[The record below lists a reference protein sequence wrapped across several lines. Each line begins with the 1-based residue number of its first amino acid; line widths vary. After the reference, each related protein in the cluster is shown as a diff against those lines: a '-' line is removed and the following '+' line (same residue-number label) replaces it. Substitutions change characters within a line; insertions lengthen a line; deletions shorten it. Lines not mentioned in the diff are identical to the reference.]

1 MLCALRVLRGETFR
15 RAAARERGLGLLT
28 QGLTIVAA
36 VMMGY
41 PLFWMLLTSFKQ
53 NPDIFHTPP
62 RFFPTLA
69 PTLGHFRSLL
79 ETTNYL
85 LYLKNSVIIA
95 LAATALAVCL
105 AIPAAY
111 GLTRYSF
118 RFKRQMAW
126 FVLLLYLFPP
136 IMLIIPLFVL
146 FSNVGLSNTLAGLVI
161 AHTTF
166 TLPFALWLLWAFFR
180 TIPLTLE
187 EAAWMDGASRARAV
201 WDVILPLS
209 LPGMACV
216 AIFTFVV
223 SWSDYFFAFAFVT
236 EEGIKTITLG
246 AYALIDI
253 EAAEWGRV
261 LAAGVLIAFPPLLGL
276 FFIQKYLMKGFGVPG
291 V

>member
-1 MLCALRVLRGETFR
+1 ML
-15 RAAARERGLGLLT
+15 RAVGRERALAFVT
-28 QGLTIVAA
+28 QGLGVLAA
-36 VMMGY
+36 VVMGY
-41 PLFWMLLTSFKQ
+41 PLFWMLITSVKQ
-53 NPDIFHTPP
+53 NPDIFRTPP
-62 RFFPTLA
+62 RFFPTLP
-69 PTLGHFRSLL
+69 PTLAHFRSLL

-85 LYLKNSVIIA
+85 LYLRNSVVIA
-95 LAATALAVCL
+95 LAATALAVL
-105 AIPAAY
+105 VAIPAAY

-118 RFKRQMAW
+118 RFKQQMAS

-146 FSNVGLSNTLAGLVI
+146 FTGLGLSNTLTGLII

-187 EAAWMDGASRARAV
+187 EAAWMDGASRGRAV
-201 WDVILPLS
+201 RDIILPLS
-209 LPGMACV
+209 LPGIACV

-276 FFIQKYLMKGFGVPG
+276 FFMQKYLMRGFGVPG

>member
-1 MLCALRVLRGETFR
+1 MR
-15 RAAARERGLGLLT
+15 RAALREPIRRAGVHTL
-28 QGLTIVAA
+28 AA
-36 VMMGY
+36 VTAVVMVY
-41 PLFWMLLTSFKQ
+41 PLLWMLLSSVKQ
-53 NPDIFHTPP
+53 NADIFRSPP
-62 RFFPTLA
+62 TLWPTLA

-85 LYLKNSVIIA
+85 LYLRNSVVVA
-95 LAATALAVCL
+95 LSATALALLL
-105 AIPAAY
+105 AVPAAY
-111 GLTRYSF
+111 GLTRYRF
-118 RFKRQMAW
+118 PFKRQMAA

-146 FSNVGLSNTLAGLVI
+146 FSRLGLSNTLTGLI
-161 AHTTF
+161 IGHATF

-187 EAAWMDGASRARAV
+187 EAAWMDGASRSRAV
-201 WDVILPLS
+201 RDVVLPLS
-209 LPGMACV
+209 LPGIACV

-236 EEGIKTITLG
+236 EEEIKTITLG

-276 FFIQKYLMKGFGVPG
+276 FLVQRYLLEGFGTPG